1 MCGQLAAAG
10 TEKADGMKL
19 SVLVVEDNALNQ
31 ELARDLLELA
41 GHEVTV
47 AANGEALR
55 ALVADDCEPTIVLM
69 DVLLPGTD
77 GVTLMREL
85 RRLPRF
91 AELPIVAVTAQA
103 LTGDRRRFLDAGFDG
118 VLTKPLDTRTFV
130 AEVEELAQHASRTRT
145 WPAS

>member
-1 MCGQLAAAG
+1 
-10 TEKADGMKL
+10 MKL

-55 ALVADDCEPTIVLM
+55 ALVADHCEPTIVLM
-69 DVLLPGTD
+69 DELLPGTD

-103 LTGDRRRFLDAGFDG
+103 LTGDRRRFLEAGFDG

-130 AEVEELAQHASRTRT
+130 AEVEELAQRALRTRT